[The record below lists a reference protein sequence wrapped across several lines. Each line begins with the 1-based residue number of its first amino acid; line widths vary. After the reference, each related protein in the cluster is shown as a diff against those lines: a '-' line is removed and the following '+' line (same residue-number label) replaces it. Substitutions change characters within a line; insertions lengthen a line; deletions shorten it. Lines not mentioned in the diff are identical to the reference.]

1 MNLLQLTNVSIGYK
15 IKNHH
20 YVVQQNLNLSANSGE
35 FITIIGKN
43 GCGKSTL
50 LRSMS
55 CLQPILKGR
64 ILVSGEDIFTM
75 KPSQRARLLSV
86 VLTDRQLAA
95 DFTVKELIA
104 IGRDPYTGWLGKLT
118 DKDEEIIAK
127 SIAMT
132 NLEGFENRNVNKLSD
147 GEKQR
152 VFIARALAQ
161 DTPIILLDEPTSH
174 LDLPNRVSTLLLL
187 QNLARETGKTI
198 FISTHELETA
208 LQVADKMW
216 IMEKQNGV
224 HVGTPE
230 DMVLQGVFDNVFEHK
245 TYEFDKEYG
254 SFMIKKNLDKLVYTK
269 VIGKPGVMTRWTTR
283 ALTRKGYQIS
293 NNADS
298 VIIIDEDNKTWIIEF
313 GSRSEKAN
321 SIGEVLSVLSTE
333 F

>member
-15 IKNHH
+15 VKKQS
-20 YVVQQNLNLSANSGE
+20 YVVQQNLNLNANAGE
-35 FITIIGKN
+35 FVTLIGKN

-55 CLQPILKGR
+55 CLQPILKGS
-64 ILVSGEDIFTM
+64 ILVNGEDIFTM
-75 KPSQRARLLSV
+75 KPAQRARLLSV

-127 SIAMT
+127 SISMT
-132 NLEGFENRNVNKLSD
+132 NLDGFENRNINKLSD

-174 LDLPNRVSTLLLL
+174 LDLPNRVSILLLL

-208 LQVADKMW
+208 LQIADKMW
-216 IMEKQNGV
+216 IMEKLNGV

-230 DMVLQGVFDNVFEHK
+230 DMVLQGVFDDVFEHK

-254 SFMIKKNLDKLVYTK
+254 NFMIKKNLDKLVATK
-269 VIGKPGVMTRWTTR
+269 VIGTAGVMTRWTTR
-283 ALTRKGYQIS
+283 ALTRKGYRIS
-293 NNADS
+293 NNADTI
-298 VIIIDEDNKTWIIEF
+298 VVIDEDNKTWMVE
-313 GSRSEKAN
+313 SASHSEKAS
-321 SIGEVLSVLSTE
+321 SIGQIMDKLSIC
-333 F
+333 

>member
-15 IKNHH
+15 VKNQP
-20 YVVQQNLNLSANSGE
+20 YVVQQNLNLNANAGE
-35 FITIIGKN
+35 FVTLIGKN

-55 CLQPILKGR
+55 CLQPILKGC
-64 ILVSGEDIFTM
+64 ILVNGEDIFSM
-75 KPSQRARLLSV
+75 KPAQRALLLSV

-95 DFTVKELIA
+95 DFTVKEIIA

-127 SIAMT
+127 SISMT
-132 NLEGFENRNVNKLSD
+132 NLHGFENRNVNKLSD

-174 LDLPNRVSTLLLL
+174 LDLPNRVSILLLL

-208 LQVADKMW
+208 LQIADKMW
-216 IMEKQNGV
+216 IMEKLNGV

-230 DMVLQGVFDNVFEHK
+230 DMVLQGVLDDVFEHK

-254 SFMIKKNLDKLVYTK
+254 NFMIKKNLDKLVATK
-269 VIGKPGVMTRWTTR
+269 VIGTAGVMTRWTTR
-283 ALTRKGYQIS
+283 ALTRKGYRIS
-293 NNADS
+293 NNTET
-298 VIIIDEDNKTWIIEF
+298 VVVIDEENKTWAVES
-313 GSRSEKAN
+313 GSHSEKAT
-321 SIGEVLSVLSTE
+321 SIEQVMDNLSMC
-333 F
+333 

>member
-15 IKNHH
+15 VKKQP
-20 YVVQQNLNLSANSGE
+20 YVVQQNLNLNANAGE
-35 FITIIGKN
+35 FVTLIGKN

-55 CLQPILKGR
+55 CLQPILKGS
-64 ILVSGEDIFTM
+64 ILVNGEDIFSM
-75 KPSQRARLLSV
+75 KPAQRALLLSV

-95 DFTVKELIA
+95 DFTVKEIIA

-127 SIAMT
+127 SISMT
-132 NLEGFENRNVNKLSD
+132 NLDGFENRNVNKLSD

-174 LDLPNRVSTLLLL
+174 LDLPNRVSILLLL

-208 LQVADKMW
+208 LQIADKMW
-216 IMEKQNGV
+216 IMEKLNGV

-230 DMVLQGVFDNVFEHK
+230 DMVLQGVLDDVFEHK

-254 SFMIKKNLDKLVYTK
+254 NFMIKKNLDKLVATK
-269 VIGKPGVMTRWTTR
+269 VIGTAGVMTRWTTR
-283 ALTRKGYQIS
+283 ALTRKGYRIS
-293 NNADS
+293 NNTET
-298 VIIIDEDNKTWIIEF
+298 VVVIDEDNKTWAVES
-313 GSRSEKAN
+313 GSHSEKAT
-321 SIGEVLSVLSTE
+321 SIEQVMDNLSMC
-333 F
+333 